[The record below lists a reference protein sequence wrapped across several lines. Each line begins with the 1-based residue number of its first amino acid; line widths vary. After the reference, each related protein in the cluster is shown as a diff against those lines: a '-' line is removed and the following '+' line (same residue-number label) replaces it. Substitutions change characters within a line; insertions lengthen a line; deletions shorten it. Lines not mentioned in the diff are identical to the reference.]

1 MAKVDKP
8 TDAVLQRTE
17 PDMPFYTLF
26 MANLFDT
33 TQTTLLNILLSIC

>member
-17 PDMPFYTLF
+17 PAMPFYTLS

-33 TQTTLLNILLSIC
+33 TQTISLNISLSIC